1 MITQNDAIAKLN
13 KISKTP
19 TISLIDSYLNNESPI
34 DNLYIC
40 DSKDSQSELNK
51 LKQTYQ
57 TKLKEI
63 DSLYKEILAKDEI
76 ISQLNQRNSSSNKTS
91 NSNYPPKRNSQN
103 KKISE
108 IERES
113 NEQLKSD
120 LAKLKD
126 EYNEQIQS
134 ISNEH
139 DQKVKH
145 LRNEI
150 QSIKSQIDIYSDSNK
165 YISKEE
171 HEKILNDLKKKHKEE
186 LEPFEKEISELEKF
200 IVENYPNVL
209 NQNLINN
216 SLPNLVSNNT
226 GTEDNSYFNVPEGGF
241 TSSLRTPND
250 NKYTNM
256 TNNQQTENN
265 SEADEIE
272 NERQSVDRRL
282 HDIKNFNNQ
291 KGHFEH

>member
-1 MITQNDAIAKLN
+1 M
-13 KISKTP
+13 
-19 TISLIDSYLNNESPI
+19 
-34 DNLYIC
+34 
-40 DSKDSQSELNK
+40 
-51 LKQTYQ
+51 
-57 TKLKEI
+57 
-63 DSLYKEILAKDEI
+63 
-76 ISQLNQRNSSSNKTS
+76 
-91 NSNYPPKRNSQN
+91 
-103 KKISE
+103 
-108 IERES
+108 
-113 NEQLKSD
+113 
-120 LAKLKD
+120 
-126 EYNEQIQS
+126 
-134 ISNEH
+134 
-139 DQKVKH
+139 KH

-291 KGHFEH
+291 KGHFDH

>member
-1 MITQNDAIAKLN
+1 MQNDAIAKLN

-40 DSKDSQSELNK
+40 DSNDSQSELSK

-57 TKLKEI
+57 NKLKEI

-134 ISNEH
+134 ITNEH

-186 LEPFEKEISELEKF
+186 LEPFEKEITELEKF

-226 GTEDNSYFNVPEGGF
+226 CTEDNSYFNVPEGGF

-291 KGHFEH
+291 KGHFDH

>member
-40 DSKDSQSELNK
+40 DSKDSQNELNK

-57 TKLKEI
+57 NKLKEI

-76 ISQLNQRNSSSNKTS
+76 ISQLNQRNSLSNKT
-91 NSNYPPKRNSQN
+91 NDNNYPPKRNSQN

-108 IERES
+108 IERET
-113 NEQLKSD
+113 NEQLKVD
-120 LAKLKD
+120 LGKLKD
-126 EYNEQIQS
+126 EYNKQIQS

-171 HEKILNDLKKKHKEE
+171 HEKILSDLQKKHKKE
-186 LEPFEKEISELEKF
+186 LEPFEKEISDLEKF
-200 IVENYPNVL
+200 IVDNYPNVL

-250 NKYTNM
+250 IKYTNM

-272 NERQSVDRRL
+272 NERQSLDRRL

>member
-40 DSKDSQSELNK
+40 DSNDSQSELNK

-57 TKLKEI
+57 NKLKEI

-150 QSIKSQIDIYSDSNK
+150 QSIKNQIDIYSDSNK

-291 KGHFEH
+291 KGHFDH